1 MKKILSFLSIVMILF
16 ACEDFK
22 EIKYTQVINYFVFN
36 SATDVPALIKTE
48 EMFDSCFGAA
58 AFMGKNGMPTP
69 IDFSKEVVIAVVLPE
84 TFCPTTITPVRL
96 TQKDKKLIFYYS
108 VKEDFPTSY
117 TTRPFLLIKTSAKKA
132 EKVRLVREKNVENE

>member
-1 MKKILSFLSIVMILF
+1 MKKILSFLSLVMILF
-16 ACEDFK
+16 ACEDYK

-48 EMFDSCFGAA
+48 EMFDSYFGAA

-96 TQKDKKLIFYYS
+96 TQKEKKLIFYYS

-117 TTRPFLLIKTSAKKA
+117 TTRPCLLIKSSAKKA

>member
-1 MKKILSFLSIVMILF
+1 MKKILSFLSLVMILF
-16 ACEDFK
+16 ACEEYK
-22 EIKYTQVINYFVFN
+22 EIKYTQVINYYVFN

-48 EMFDSCFGAA
+48 EMFDSYFGAA

-69 IDFSKEVVIAVVLPE
+69 IDFSKEVIISVVLPE
-84 TFCPTTITPVRL
+84 TFCPTTIVPVRL
-96 TQKDKKLIFYYS
+96 TQKDKNLVFHYS

-117 TTRPFLLIKTSAKKA
+117 TTRPLLMIKTSAKKA